1 MADPLSALLGAIRGA
16 AFDSNSA
23 SAWAALEKQLAEW
36 HEPHDGGAVSTD
48 YVDDQ
53 LGRILSEKVVESIF
67 HLTQLEPEPRSRRSI
82 LLARGLWE
90 RLVVAIESAA
100 IVAQIRRNR
109 RAGMGPTSPCSDAA
123 SPSFRVGTLS
133 PPPKCK

>member
-1 MADPLSALLGAIRGA
+1 MADPLSALLAAIRGA

-23 SAWAALEKQLAEW
+23 AAWVALEQHLAEW
-36 HEPHDGGAVSTD
+36 REPHERGAVSSD
-48 YVDDQ
+48 YIDDN

-67 HLTQLEPEPRSRRSI
+67 HLTQLEPEPHSRRSI
-82 LLARGLWE
+82 LLARALWE

-109 RAGMGPTSPCSDAA
+109 RVGVGPTSPCSDAA
-123 SPSFRVGTLS
+123 SPSFRIDTLS
-133 PPPKCK
+133 PPPRCM